1 MLSSFMF
8 FSMWVKNMYLYF
20 FYLIDAR
27 MILFAVMQA
36 NNTLHFEVYL
46 FSISTF
52 HHSVVSS

>member
-1 MLSSFMF
+1 
-8 FSMWVKNMYLYF
+8 MYLYF